1 MRFTFIETIKLGLPI
16 FYSKTF
22 ALHAFIVSM
31 IVGIILAFINHVNL
45 IFSGNISMECWVKM
59 IVTCFVPYTVSSVTA
74 TLNILENKK

>member
-1 MRFTFIETIKLGLPI
+1 VRFIFIETIKLGLPI
-16 FYSKTF
+16 FFSKTV

-59 IVTCFVPYTVSSVTA
+59 IATCFVPYNVFLVTT
-74 TLNILENKK
+74 TLSILENKN

>member
-1 MRFTFIETIKLGLPI
+1 METIKLGLPI
-16 FYSKTF
+16 FFSKTV

-59 IVTCFVPYTVSSVTA
+59 IVTCFVPYNVSLVTA
-74 TLNILENKK
+74 TLSILENKK